1 MILFPP
7 KPTLP
12 VETFIVY
19 ILFYLFIF
27 TNQDQCLLVKTSQIL
42 QSMPG
47 DHHGG
52 TARAS
57 RFFEF
62 SPIYK
67 TS

>member
-27 TNQDQCLLVKTSQIL
+27 TNQDAKMFIGQN
-42 QSMPG
+42 QSDFAKYAGISSWRNGPG
-47 DHHGG
+47 V
-52 TARAS
+52 S
-57 RFFEF
+57 FFRIF
-62 SPIYK
+62 PNL
-67 TS
+67 